1 MYVHELWIITK
12 DGIDTRITE
21 RTWELPPPE
30 VSRSVGRGNATWAG
44 DHVEMGTSF
53 EIPCNGS
60 HSFRISIEEKDF
72 EVLAKGMFKIN
83 KKAAL
88 AAFSEAIKEM
98 ADGLP

>member
-1 MYVHELWIITK
+1 MYVTEHWHIIK
-12 DGIDTRITE
+12 QDIPVRITE
-21 RTWELPPPE
+21 RTWDLPPPT
-30 VSRSVGRGNATWAG
+30 VGRKDSAWGVAG
-44 DHVEMGTSF
+44 DAPVEMGTSF